1 MKAMTNNAPISMSGV
16 VSLDA
21 QQTELLTTLGLD
33 VPPMMTREQ
42 FVRLLAQADQVSA
55 SFSEGLAAHI
65 TREELARL
73 RACFGVA

>member
-1 MKAMTNNAPISMSGV
+1 MTNNAPISMSGV

-33 VPPMMTREQ
+33 VPSMMTREQ
-42 FVRLLAQADQVSA
+42 FVHLLTQADQVAA
-55 SFSEGLAAHI
+55 SFAEGLVAHI

-73 RACFGVA
+73 RACFAVV